1 MTKVR
6 LNDRLIAVTKPLAP
20 EKSIVKGRDFRITV
34 LTDRLFRIEKSRDGR
49 FIDCATQTVWFR
61 NLETPPYKAENTEG
75 TVKIST
81 AAVTLVYDKQSGK
94 SKVIFKDG
102 RTVKCNNSQNLK
114 GTQRTLDGNFGIYRF
129 QNGIM
134 SRSGVAVMRDDGLLL
149 NADGEIVPR
158 NADVSDEYVF
168 AYGNDFRGALKD
180 FYRITGGVP
189 LVPRFALG
197 NWWSRYRAYTQDEYV
212 ALMQKFID
220 KDIPITVATVDMD
233 WHWVNINERFGTDYK
248 GRRFQSPGW
257 TGYSWN
263 TDLFPDHKAFLK
275 WLNERGFK
283 VTLNLHPADG
293 IRHFEDMYEQTA
305 KAVGIDPDSKTDVPF
320 DVTDNRFLNGYFD
333 TVHHPYEDEGVE
345 FWWIDWQQGTRSKM
359 EGLDPLWALN
369 HYFTLDNARKHRPL
383 ILSRYAGAGS
393 HRYPLGFSGDTFMR
407 WSSLRRQPYFTNN
420 AANIGYTWW
429 SHDIGGH
436 MLGVRDDELY
446 LRWVQYGVFSPIN
459 RLHSSNSDLMGKEP
473 WAYRADV
480 CHFAEEALRFRHK
493 LVPYLYTMN
502 YKTCSEGRA
511 LCEPMYYAYPCDE
524 DAYKFGNQYMFGT
537 ELMVCPV
544 VKKMNK
550 RTGTA
555 SVKAWIPHGRWTD
568 IFTGQVYNGGRVLK
582 LFRGEPS
589 IPVLAREGAI
599 IPLSGDAGNSV
610 KNPENLEFL
619 IYRGNNSFELYE
631 DDGENQNSDIS
642 FVKTK
647 FEVSEKEGETI
658 TFNVGGAQG
667 DLSLVPENRNYS
679 LSFADITSADV
690 TVFVGDEK
698 IKEEKYST
706 QPIVVLKNIKCTDKV
721 RVVLKNY
728 TIRTNVPGN
737 EAISGVLS
745 RLKGSNVVKGFL
757 YASVMK
763 KVKNRDYKTAVK
775 RSILPE
781 RIKEEIYEN
790 MN

>member
-1 MTKVR
+1 
-6 LNDRLIAVTKPLAP
+6 
-20 EKSIVKGRDFRITV
+20 
-34 LTDRLFRIEKSRDGR
+34 
-49 FIDCATQTVWFR
+49 
-61 NLETPPYKAENTEG
+61 
-75 TVKIST
+75 
-81 AAVTLVYDKQSGK
+81 
-94 SKVIFKDG
+94 
-102 RTVKCNNSQNLK
+102 
-114 GTQRTLDGNFGIYRF
+114 
-129 QNGIM
+129 
-134 SRSGVAVMRDDGLLL
+134 
-149 NADGEIVPR
+149 
-158 NADVSDEYVF
+158 
-168 AYGNDFRGALKD
+168 
-180 FYRITGGVP
+180 
-189 LVPRFALG
+189 
-197 NWWSRYRAYTQDEYV
+197 
-212 ALMQKFID
+212 
-220 KDIPITVATVDMD
+220 
-233 WHWVNINERFGTDYK
+233 
-248 GRRFQSPGW
+248 
-257 TGYSWN
+257 
-263 TDLFPDHKAFLK
+263 
-275 WLNERGFK
+275 
-283 VTLNLHPADG
+283 
-293 IRHFEDMYEQTA
+293 
-305 KAVGIDPDSKTDVPF
+305 
-320 DVTDNRFLNGYFD
+320 
-333 TVHHPYEDEGVE
+333 
-345 FWWIDWQQGTRSKM
+345 
-359 EGLDPLWALN
+359 
-369 HYFTLDNARKHRPL
+369 
-383 ILSRYAGAGS
+383 
-393 HRYPLGFSGDTFMR
+393 
-407 WSSLRRQPYFTNN
+407 
-420 AANIGYTWW
+420 
-429 SHDIGGH
+429 
-436 MLGVRDDELY
+436 
-446 LRWVQYGVFSPIN
+446 
-459 RLHSSNSDLMGKEP
+459 
-473 WAYRADV
+473 
-480 CHFAEEALRFRHK
+480 
-493 LVPYLYTMN
+493 
-502 YKTCSEGRA
+502 
-511 LCEPMYYAYPCDE
+511 
-524 DAYKFGNQYMFGT
+524 MFGT
-537 ELMVCPV
+537 ELMVCPI